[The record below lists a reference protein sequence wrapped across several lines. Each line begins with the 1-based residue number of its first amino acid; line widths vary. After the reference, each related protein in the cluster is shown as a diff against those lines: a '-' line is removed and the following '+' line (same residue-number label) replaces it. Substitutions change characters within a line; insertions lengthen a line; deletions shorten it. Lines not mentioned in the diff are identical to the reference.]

1 MSRLRVAIVGGSG
14 YTGGE
19 LARLLL
25 FHPQIEL
32 TQVASS
38 SYAGRYLHSVHPN
51 LRKICSLRFCHP
63 DDLSTCDL
71 LFLCLP
77 HGIASREIERYRQLA
92 PRIIDL
98 SADFRLRSATLYA
111 QWYGEPHSAPQLLK
125 EAVYG
130 LPELHRE
137 ELPFATLVS
146 GTGCMAT
153 TAILGLYPL
162 YRSGLVNRA
171 IPLVVEAKVGSSAAG
186 ATPGASSHHPDRSGA
201 VRSFQPT
208 GHRHTAELIQELGR
222 VGGVIMGAN
231 ESISQ
236 PRGADESAVPT
247 INRGLHQ
254 ARRGRLIA
262 PIADLSAPAGASDQ
276 QIAFSATAVE
286 LVRGVLVTAHVFVNE
301 AIDERTLWRLYR
313 ETYQHEPFIR
323 LVKERNGVYRYP
335 EPKILAGSNY
345 CDIGFELDPHQQRV
359 VVIAALDN
367 LMKGA
372 AGNAVQALNCM
383 NGWDESLGLTFPGL
397 HPV

>member
-1 MSRLRVAIVGGSG
+1 MNRLRVAIAGGSG
-14 YTGGE
+14 YAGGE

-25 FHPQIEL
+25 FHPQVEL

-38 SYAGRYLHSVHPN
+38 SHAGHYLQSVHPN
-51 LRKICSLRFCHP
+51 LRKLSSLRFCHP
-63 DDLSTCDL
+63 DELVSCDL
-71 LFLCLP
+71 LFLSLP
-77 HGIASREIERYRQLA
+77 HGISGREIERYRAIA

-98 SADFRLRSATLYA
+98 SADFRLRSAELYA
-111 QWYGEPHSAPQLLK
+111 QWYGEPHGAAYLLE

-130 LPELHRE
+130 LPELHRA
-137 ELPFATLVS
+137 ELPGATLVS

-153 TAILGLYPL
+153 AAILGLAPL
-162 YRSGLVNRA
+162 YRVGLVNGS

-186 ATPGASSHHPDRSGA
+186 ATPGAGSHHPDRSGA

-222 VGGVIMGAN
+222 AAGG
-231 ESISQ
+231 E
-236 PRGADESAVPT
+236 
-247 INRGLHQ
+247 LHQ
-254 ARRGRLIA
+254 H
-262 PIADLSAPAGASDQ
+262 
-276 QIAFSATAVE
+276 IAFSATAVE
-286 LVRGVLVTAHVFVNE
+286 LVRGVLITAHVFLNE
-301 AIDERTLWRLYR
+301 SLDERTLWRLYR
-313 ETYQHEPFIR
+313 EAYQHEPFIR
-323 LVKERNGVYRYP
+323 LVKERNGIYRYP

-345 CDIGFELDPHQQRV
+345 CDIGFELDAHQQRV

-383 NGWDESLGLTFPGL
+383 CGWDESLGLNFPGL

>member
-25 FHPQIEL
+25 FHPEVEL

-38 SYAGRYLHSVHPN
+38 SQPGHYLSSAHPN
-51 LRKICSLRFCHP
+51 LRKLTGIRFCHP
-63 DDLSTCDL
+63 DDLTSCDI

-77 HGIASREIERYRQLA
+77 HGASVKAIERYRSLA
-92 PRIIDL
+92 PRVIDL
-98 SADFRLRSATLYA
+98 AADFRLRSPELYED
-111 QWYGEPHSAPQLLK
+111 WYGEAHSSPELLP

-130 LPELHRE
+130 LPELHRA
-137 ELPFATLVS
+137 ELPEATLVS

-153 TAILGLYPL
+153 AAILGLAPL
-162 YRSGLVNRA
+162 YRAGVVNKN
-171 IPLVVEAKVGSSAAG
+171 IPLVVDAKVGSSATG
-186 ATPGASSHHPDRSGA
+186 AMPGASSHHPDRSGA

-208 GHRHTAELIQELGR
+208 GHRHTAELLQELGR
-222 VGGVIMGAN
+222 VSGIEAGGK
-231 ESISQ
+231 
-236 PRGADESAVPT
+236 
-247 INRGLHQ
+247 L
-254 ARRGRLIA
+254 
-262 PIADLSAPAGASDQ
+262 DQ
-276 QIAFSATAVE
+276 IIAFSATSVE

-301 AIDERTLWRLYR
+301 LLDERALWRIYR
-313 ETYQHEPFIR
+313 EAYQREPFIR
-323 LVKERNGVYRYP
+323 LVKERTGVYRYP

-345 CDIGFELDPHQQRV
+345 CDVGFEYEPEQQRV

-372 AGNAVQALNCM
+372 AGNAVQALNSMC
-383 NGWDESLGLTFPGL
+383 GWDESSGLTFPGL

>member
-1 MSRLRVAIVGGSG
+1 MVNRLRVAIAGGSG

-25 FHPQIEL
+25 FHPQVEL

-38 SYAGRYLHSVHPN
+38 SHTGQYLHSVHPN
-51 LRKICSLRFCHP
+51 LRKLSSQRFCHP
-63 DDLSTCDL
+63 DDLTSCDI

-77 HGIASREIERYRQLA
+77 HGRSSREIELYRRIA

-98 SADFRLRSATLYA
+98 AADFRLRSSTLYER
-111 QWYGEPHSAPQLLK
+111 WYGEAHCAPHLLA
-125 EAVYG
+125 ETVYG

-137 ELPFATLVS
+137 ELPAATLVS

-153 TAILGLYPL
+153 AAILGLAPL
-162 YRSGLVNRA
+162 YRAGLVNGA

-186 ATPGASSHHPDRSGA
+186 ATPGAGSHHPDRSGA

-208 GHRHTAELIQELGR
+208 GHRHTAELIQELGWLSGR
-222 VGGVIMGAN
+222 
-231 ESISQ
+231 E
-236 PRGADESAVPT
+236 
-247 INRGLHQ
+247 LHQ
-254 ARRGRLIA
+254 
-262 PIADLSAPAGASDQ
+262 P
-276 QIAFSATAVE
+276 IAFSATAVE
-286 LVRGVLVTAHVFVNE
+286 LVRGVLITAHVFVNE
-301 AIDERTLWRLYR
+301 AVDERTLWRLYR
-313 ETYQHEPFIR
+313 KAYQRVPLIR

-383 NGWDESLGLTFPGL
+383 YGWDESLGLTFPGL

>member
-1 MSRLRVAIVGGSG
+1 MNRLRVAIAGGSG

-25 FHPQIEL
+25 FHPQVEL

-38 SYAGRYLHSVHPN
+38 SSAGHYLHSTHPN
-51 LRKICSLRFCHP
+51 LRKQSTLRFCHP
-63 DDLSTCDL
+63 DDLTSCDL

-77 HGIASREIERYRQLA
+77 HGVSSREIDRYSAIA

-98 SADFRLRSATLYA
+98 SADFRLRSAALY
-111 QWYGEPHSAPQLLK
+111 QHWYGEAHGAPHLLA
-125 EAVYG
+125 ESVYG

-137 ELPFATLVS
+137 ELRGATLVS

-153 TAILGLYPL
+153 AAILGLAPL
-162 YRSGLVNRA
+162 YRAGLVNSA
-171 IPLVVEAKVGSSAAG
+171 MPLVVEAKVGSSAAG
-186 ATPGASSHHPDRSGA
+186 ATPGRSSHHPERSGA

-208 GHRHTAELIQELGR
+208 GHRHTAELLQELGQIAGEMR
-222 VGGVIMGAN
+222 
-231 ESISQ
+231 Q
-236 PRGADESAVPT
+236 P
-247 INRGLHQ
+247 
-254 ARRGRLIA
+254 
-262 PIADLSAPAGASDQ
+262 
-276 QIAFSATAVE
+276 IAFSATAVE
-286 LVRGVLVTAHVFVNE
+286 LVRGVLITAHVFVRE
-301 AIDERTLWRLYR
+301 AIDERTVWRLYR
-313 ETYQHEPFIR
+313 EAYQHEPFIR
-323 LVKERNGVYRYP
+323 LVKERSGVYRYP

-345 CDIGFELDPHQQRV
+345 CDIGFELDATQRRV

-383 NGWDESLGLTFPGL
+383 CGWDESLGLTFPGL